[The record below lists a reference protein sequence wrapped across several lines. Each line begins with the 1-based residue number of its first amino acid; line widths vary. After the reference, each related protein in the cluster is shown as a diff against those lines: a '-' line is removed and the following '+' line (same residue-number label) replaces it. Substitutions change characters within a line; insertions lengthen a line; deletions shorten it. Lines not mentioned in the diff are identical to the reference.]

1 MQPRTRAGIDFELS
15 LQSDLWV
22 QNEQKPKMVWD
33 VVGRNVF
40 EKMKNVD
47 YDVTK
52 FNLCD
57 TSVLTK
63 YDFTFHNNK
72 DLAFEVKRY
81 EKSKL
86 NKWTLYSEPFF
97 KVSTRAELEKI
108 DTQTYN
114 KFVSDFFTKRKD
126 IINKVLEN
134 ISKNTLGIRVLDEFI
149 PQHNI
154 EYRAEILKGWGGY
167 DRITIQFRI
176 KDKKSL

>member
-22 QNEQKPKMVWD
+22 KNEQKPKMVWD
-33 VVGRNVF
+33 VIGRNVF
-40 EKMKNVD
+40 A
-47 YDVTK
+47 
-52 FNLCD
+52 
-57 TSVLTK
+57 
-63 YDFTFHNNK
+63 FHNNK

-97 KVSTRAELEKI
+97 KVATREEMIKI

-114 KFVSDFFTKRKD
+114 KFVSDFYTKRKD

-134 ISKNTLGIRVLDEFI
+134 ISKNTLGIRVIDEFI
-149 PQHNI
+149 PQHKI

-167 DRITIQFRI
+167 DRITIQFKI
-176 KDKKSL
+176 KG